1 MVGMK
6 PILLAIAAGLCW
18 GIGEACTRSVLHE
31 GRVGPMTALVI
42 RALVALPVIVLAWWL
57 MLKGVGGLHPEPSIR
72 EMDAASWIK
81 VIVGSGLLA
90 GAIGIIF
97 FYVALSVGDLS
108 VVKPIAF
115 ALAPLVAVLLGW
127 LVLGESMDLRK
138 TVAVVLIVAGVVLLS
153 MQPSTTSTPAG
164 PIEAMS

>member
-1 MVGMK
+1 MK

-31 GRVGPMTALVI
+31 GRVGPMTALLI

-57 MLKGVGGLHPEPSIR
+57 MVKGIGTLDPEPSIR
-72 EMDAASWIK
+72 EMDLVSWIK
-81 VIVGSGLLA
+81 VVVGSGLLA

-108 VVKPIAF
+108 VVKPVAF
-115 ALAPLVAVLLGW
+115 AVAPLVAVLLGW

-138 TVAVVLIVAGVVLLS
+138 VAAVLLIVAGVVLLS
-153 MQPSTTSTPAG
+153 VQRPVVESVDQPSKAVS
-164 PIEAMS
+164 

>member
-1 MVGMK
+1 
-6 PILLAIAAGLCW
+6 
-18 GIGEACTRSVLHE
+18 
-31 GRVGPMTALVI
+31 MTALVI

-57 MLKGVGGLHPEPSIR
+57 MLKGVGGLQSEPPVR
-72 EMDAASWIK
+72 AMDVADWLK

-153 MQPSTTSTPAG
+153 MQPSTTSTPAE
-164 PIEAMS
+164 PIEATS

>member
-1 MVGMK
+1 MK

-31 GRVGPMTALVI
+31 GRVGPMTALLI

-72 EMDAASWIK
+72 EMDVASWIK

-153 MQPSTTSTPAG
+153 VQPASVTPMVESPTG
-164 PIEAMS
+164 SS

>member
-1 MVGMK
+1 
-6 PILLAIAAGLCW
+6 
-18 GIGEACTRSVLHE
+18 
-31 GRVGPMTALVI
+31 MTALVI

-57 MLKGVGGLHPEPSIR
+57 MLKGVGGLAPEPSIGQ
-72 EMDAASWIK
+72 MDTASWIK

-127 LVLGESMDLRK
+127 LVLGEAMDLRK
-138 TVAVVLIVAGVVLLS
+138 AVAVVLIIAGVVLLS
-153 MQPSTTSTPAG
+153 VQPATTDSTPA
-164 PIEAMS
+164 STQVDS

>member
-1 MVGMK
+1 
-6 PILLAIAAGLCW
+6 
-18 GIGEACTRSVLHE
+18 
-31 GRVGPMTALVI
+31 MTALVI
-42 RALVALPVIVLAWWL
+42 RALVALPIIVLAWWL

-72 EMDAASWIK
+72 EMDVASWIK

-97 FYVALSVGDLS
+97 FYIALSIGDLS
-108 VVKPIAF
+108 VVKPVAF

-153 MQPSTTSTPAG
+153 MQPSTTSTPG
-164 PIEAMS
+164 EPIQATS

>member
-1 MVGMK
+1 MK

-18 GIGEACTRSVLHE
+18 GIGEACTRSVLHD

-42 RALVALPVIVLAWWL
+42 RALIALPVIVLAWWL
-57 MLKGVGGLHPEPSIR
+57 MVKGIGNLEPEPSIR
-72 EMDAASWIK
+72 EMDLVSWIK
-81 VIVGSGLLA
+81 VVVGSGLLA

-108 VVKPIAF
+108 VVKPVAF
-115 ALAPLVAVLLGW
+115 AVAPLVAVLLGW

-138 TVAVVLIVAGVVLLS
+138 VTAVLLIVAGVVLLS
-153 MQPSTTSTPAG
+153 VQRPAVESGDQPSKVAS
-164 PIEAMS
+164 

>member
-1 MVGMK
+1 MK

-31 GRVGPMTALVI
+31 GRVGPMTALLI

-57 MLKGVGGLHPEPSIR
+57 MVKGIGTLDPEPSIR
-72 EMDAASWIK
+72 EMDLVSWVK
-81 VIVGSGLLA
+81 VVVGSGLLA

-108 VVKPIAF
+108 VVKPVAF
-115 ALAPLVAVLLGW
+115 AVAPLVAVLLGW
-127 LVLGESMDLRK
+127 LVLGETMDLRK
-138 TVAVVLIVAGVVLLS
+138 VAAVLLIVAGVVLLS
-153 MQPSTTSTPAG
+153 VQRPVIESVDQTSKAV
-164 PIEAMS
+164 S